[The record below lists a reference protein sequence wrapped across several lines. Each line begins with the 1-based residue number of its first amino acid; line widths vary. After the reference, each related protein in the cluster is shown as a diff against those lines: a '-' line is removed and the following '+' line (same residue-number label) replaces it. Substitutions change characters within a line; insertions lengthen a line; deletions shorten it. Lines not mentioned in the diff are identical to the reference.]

1 MEQYWFIVALVCS
14 LLNGI
19 FIYTNQIFKLSGPLF
34 MVFRCVGQFLTLLPF
49 IMFFAPIHNIPFYV
63 LCSVQGCL
71 IAFNDYRVFRSAK
84 AFGAEVTSSLQPL
97 SIGMIF
103 VLWLV
108 VNPANLVEMLQR
120 PLHLTLVVLC
130 LAGITFSILRMK
142 KAKYSSRAMR
152 YLLPCLCLI
161 SINDVIN
168 KEAMMSGSQNL
179 VSAIYFYCLITA
191 FVSGCINLYIY
202 LQKHALANL
211 FEAQYRIKAGVI
223 VFLITVSMISKN
235 YAMYL
240 APNPAY
246 VSAIIFLYPLWIVL
260 GNLCYRRLG
269 GKIACAGVRLSTVLV
284 LLTSVIGLILLK

>member
-1 MEQYWFIVALVCS
+1 MEKYWFIVALICS

-19 FIYTNQIFKLSGPLF
+19 FIYINQIFKLAGPLF
-34 MVFRCVGQFLTLLPF
+34 MVFRCVGQFFALLPF
-49 IMFFAPIHNIPFYV
+49 IMFFAPIHNIPFYI
-63 LCSVQGCL
+63 LCTVQGCL
-71 IAFNDYRVFRSAK
+71 IAFNDYRFFRSAK

-103 VLWLV
+103 VLWLA
-108 VNPANLVEMLQR
+108 VNPANLTEMLMR
-120 PLHLTLVVLC
+120 PLHMVLVILC
-130 LAGITFSILRMK
+130 LIGITFSILRMK
-142 KAKYSSRAMR
+142 KAKYSSRAMK

-161 SINDVIN
+161 SVNDVIN
-168 KEAMMSGSQNL
+168 KEAMMYGAQNL
-179 VSAIYFYCLITA
+179 ISAIYFYCLITA
-191 FVSGCINLYIY
+191 FVAGSVNLYIY
-202 LQKHALANL
+202 LQKHALGSL
-211 FEAQYRIKAGVI
+211 LETQYRMKAGVI
-223 VFLITVSMISKN
+223 VFLITASMISKN

-269 GKIACAGVRLSTVLV
+269 GKITCASVRLSTILI